1 MKAFFELFKGELKGA
16 NSLGFHGR
24 NIELIFPSR
33 AVNGEV
39 SPECDFQSVFRTESD
54 GGGRRTKHHPAD
66 LGFFIFK
73 SEVPVSG
80 GSTVEIG

>member
-1 MKAFFELFKGELKGA
+1 MKAFFKLFKGELKGT

-24 NIELIFPSR
+24 NIELVFPTR
-33 AVNGEV
+33 TVNGEV
-39 SPECDFQSVFRTESD
+39 TPECDFQSVFRTESD

-80 GSTVEIG
+80 GSMVKIG

>member
-1 MKAFFELFKGELKGA
+1 MKAFFELFEGELKGA

-39 SPECDFQSVFRTESD
+39 TPECDFQSVFRTESD

-73 SEVPVSG
+73 GEVPVSG